1 MNVSSISPL
10 QKQQFV
16 DNIQKW
22 VVLEKQLK
30 LLHEKTKEIRESK
43 NALTQ
48 DICEYIKT
56 RNLSTI
62 EISDGELKVFEKREY
77 SPLTFK
83 YIEECLGKIVSD
95 ADQVEYIMN
104 YLKKNREI
112 KTSADLKR
120 TYQK

>member
-1 MNVSSISPL
+1 MNVSSITPL

-30 LLHEKTKEIRESK
+30 LVHEKTKEIRESK
-43 NALTQ
+43 NALTK

>member
-1 MNVSSISPL
+1 MNVSSITPL

-30 LLHEKTKEIRESK
+30 LVHEKTKEIRESK

>member
-1 MNVSSISPL
+1 MNVSPITPL

-30 LLHEKTKEIRESK
+30 LVHEKTKEIRESK

>member
-1 MNVSSISPL
+1 MNVSSITPL
-10 QKQQFV
+10 QKQQFI

-30 LLHEKTKEIRESK
+30 LVHEKTKEIRESK

-112 KTSADLKR
+112 KSSADLKR